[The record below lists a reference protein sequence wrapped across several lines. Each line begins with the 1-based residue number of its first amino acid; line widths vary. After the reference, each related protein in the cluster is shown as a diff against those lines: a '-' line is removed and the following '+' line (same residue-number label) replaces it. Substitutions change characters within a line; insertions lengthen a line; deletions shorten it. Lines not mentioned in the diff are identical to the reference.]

1 MEIFISLVI
10 NLLPLYVLIGAG
22 FIVGRYVGLDS
33 RTMANLVLYLC
44 IPVVAFGFVADLE
57 LKPAY
62 ALLPV
67 ITFLIQFVIGYVMFR
82 VGKSVYGDARANL
95 LAMCTA
101 MGNSGYFG
109 LPLVLLL
116 FEDRWVG
123 VYMFM
128 LLGFL
133 LYEATVGYY
142 IAARGKFTARESLLK
157 VLKFPSVYA
166 ISAGLL
172 INFMDIPLPD
182 LFKTYWTYC
191 KGAYVIL
198 GMLIIGVALSKLQRL
213 VLAPRFLSM
222 VMLGKFI
229 IWPLMAYGFILAD
242 RAYLHMFEEPVLMLI
257 MVVSLVPPA
266 ANIAA
271 FSAQFDIVPE
281 KAATTIMLTTVFA
294 LFYIPAIL
302 VLTGMH

>member
-1 MEIFISLVI
+1 MEIFLTLVT
-10 NLLPLYVLIGAG
+10 NLFPLYVLIGTG
-22 FIVGRYVGLDS
+22 FLIGRYVGLDKQ
-33 RTMANLVLYLC
+33 TMANMVMYLC
-44 IPVVAFGFVADLE
+44 MPVVVFGFVADLE

-67 ITFLIQFVIGYVMFR
+67 ITFLIQLIIGFVMLHAGR
-82 VGKSVYGDARANL
+82 AAYGDARANL

-116 FEDRWVG
+116 FEEQWVG

-128 LLGFL
+128 LLGFIF
-133 LYEATVGYY
+133 YEGTIGYY
-142 IAARGKFTARESLLK
+142 LAARGKFTVRESLIK
-157 VLKFPSVYA
+157 VMKFPSVYA

-172 INFMDIPLPD
+172 INFMDVPLPD
-182 LFKTYWTYC
+182 LFKIYWTYF

-198 GMLIIGVALSKLQRL
+198 GMMIIGAALSKLDRL
-213 VLAPRFLSM
+213 VLAPRFLSL
-222 VMLGKFI
+222 VVLGKFI

-242 RAYLHMFEEPVLMLI
+242 RSYFHMFEEPVLMLI
-257 MVVSLVPPA
+257 LVVSLVPPA

-271 FSAQFDIVPE
+271 FAAQFDIVPE